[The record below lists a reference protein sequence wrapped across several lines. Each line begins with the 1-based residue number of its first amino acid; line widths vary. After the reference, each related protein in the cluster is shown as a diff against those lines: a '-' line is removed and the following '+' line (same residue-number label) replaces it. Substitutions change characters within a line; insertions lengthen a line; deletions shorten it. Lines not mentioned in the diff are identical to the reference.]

1 MGFFDFLRRKNK
13 IVIDFDIS
21 TEPVFVY
28 PTNKIKLPMQAVV
41 PKDCVLFLTDGDKI
55 LDSFT
60 EGEHELSLAN
70 LPKCDKRFKLS
81 KPNKDGKFQK
91 YFFCDVYIVNK
102 ILFKYK
108 PFKCYRKAEIFDKN
122 VGEFKVSISGGYAF
136 QIANAQKFLQNL
148 LCEYNHLKNKEAE
161 KILSGY
167 VGEFVLGEIE
177 KSKFGI
183 EDFLY
188 TDHLVDFL
196 YERIGNKLDFLGVEF
211 LGFDIKECK
220 LPKRLRLI
228 SQNIANQTQIGKNIF
243 VQKDLEN
250 TKTQNS
256 WTNEKSNQI
265 VQNTDPTEQE
275 LLHFGNRKNKCID
288 VENQYLHN
296 DEDVDYQTKKY
307 KKNEN
312 FASKSVDN
320 QTGLNYDSCTV
331 VRCLFCGYENSA
343 QNQNCALCGQPLKR
357 KGRL

>member
-1 MGFFDFLRRKNK
+1 MGFFDFLKRKNK
-13 IVIDFDIS
+13 IMIDFDIS
-21 TEPVFVY
+21 TEPIFVY
-28 PTNKIKLPMQAVV
+28 PTNKIKLSMQAVV
-41 PKDCVLFLTDGDKI
+41 PKDCVLFLCDGDKI
-55 LDSFT
+55 LDSFF

-70 LPKCDKRFKLS
+70 LPKCDKKFKLS

-108 PFKCYRKAEIFDKN
+108 PFKCYRKAEVLDKN
-122 VGEFKVSISGGYAF
+122 VGEFKVGISGGYAF
-136 QIANAQKFLQNL
+136 QITNPQKFLQNI

-177 KSKFGI
+177 KTKFGI

-188 TDHLVDFL
+188 TDNLVDFL
-196 YERIGNKLDFLGVEF
+196 YERIGKKLDFLGVEF

-228 SQNIANQTQIGKNIF
+228 EQNIANQTQIGKNIF
-243 VQKDLEN
+243 VQKDLGN
-250 TKTQNS
+250 AKIQNP
-256 WTNEKSNQI
+256 WTNDKSKTINQ
-265 VQNTDPTEQE
+265 NNDSTNQE
-275 LLHFGNRKNKCID
+275 LLHFGKTKIKNQNID
-288 VENQYLHN
+288 NQNTFIIKDGNNAKNYENN
-296 DEDVDYQTKKY
+296 TTFAKK
-307 KKNEN
+307 
-312 FASKSVDN
+312 SIDN

-357 KGRL
+357 KGGL

>member
-55 LDSFT
+55 LDSFA

-136 QIANAQKFLQNL
+136 QITNPQKFLQNL
-148 LCEYNHLKNKEAE
+148 LCEYNHLRNKEAE

-167 VGEFVLGEIE
+167 VELAHTQTHTLLQLLGRNIRTPMQYQRNGQSATQRSNTV
-177 KSKFGI
+177 KI
-183 EDFLY
+183 Q
-188 TDHLVDFL
+188 
-196 YERIGNKLDFLGVEF
+196 IM
-211 LGFDIKECK
+211 KE
-220 LPKRLRLI
+220 LAISLI
-228 SQNIANQTQIGKNIF
+228 F
-243 VQKDLEN
+243 WV
-250 TKTQNS
+250 
-256 WTNEKSNQI
+256 
-265 VQNTDPTEQE
+265 
-275 LLHFGNRKNKCID
+275 
-288 VENQYLHN
+288 
-296 DEDVDYQTKKY
+296 
-307 KKNEN
+307 
-312 FASKSVDN
+312 
-320 QTGLNYDSCTV
+320 
-331 VRCLFCGYENSA
+331 
-343 QNQNCALCGQPLKR
+343 
-357 KGRL
+357 

>member
-1 MGFFDFLRRKNK
+1 MKRKNK
-13 IVIDFDIS
+13 IVIDCDIS

-28 PTNKIKLPMQAVV
+28 PTNKIKLQMQAVV
-41 PKDCVLFLTDGDKI
+41 PKDCVLILCDGDKI
-55 LDSFT
+55 LDSFA

-91 YFFCDVYIVNK
+91 YFFCDVYVVNK

-108 PFKCYRKAEIFDKN
+108 PFKCYRKAEISDKN
-122 VGEFKVSISGGYAF
+122 VGEFKVGISGGYAF

-188 TDHLVDFL
+188 TDNLVDFL
-196 YERIGNKLDFLGVEF
+196 YERMGKKLDFLGVDF

-228 SQNIANQTQIGKNIF
+228 SQNIANQTQIGKNVF
-243 VQKDLEN
+243 DGKELE
-250 TKTQNS
+250 KRKITQNAR
-256 WTNEKSNQI
+256 TNDKPEPNVHTSNS
-265 VQNTDPTEQE
+265 TRQE
-275 LLHFGNRKNKCID
+275 LLHFDNPKNKIKRD
-288 VENQYLHN
+288 DANYTNAEN
-296 DEDVDYQTKKY
+296 VDYSA
-307 KKNEN
+307 KNYEKN
-312 FASKSVDN
+312 TTFVKKSVDN
-320 QTGLNYDSCTV
+320 QSGLNYDNDTV

-343 QNQNCALCGQPLKR
+343 QNQNCALCGQTLKR